1 MAENT
6 AYPTDDHIEAG
17 VGQAEAEEEGTEEVT
32 TAGEAEK
39 TEDEPGVPGA

>member
-17 VGQAEAEEEGTEEVT
+17 VGQAEAEETEATEEAT
-32 TAGEAEK
+32 EPEEGE
-39 TEDEPGVPGA
+39 GVPA